1 MSKHDQQ
8 DWTNA
13 LARHTSAAEGFANTA
28 TSVDSSLWSIP
39 LGEGKWTPAQVTE
52 HLNRTY
58 QVVIDEVRGGEG
70 IRIRSSWL
78 LRQVLRQ
85 TILRS
90 ILRKRRLPQGARAP
104 SEVAPKEV
112 NGTQTELLQRFGK
125 LSAEFEEEFL
135 KNSANTDKK
144 LTHHIFGEID
154 LLRGIDF
161 VAIHIEHHHRQISRN
176 PK

>member
-1 MSKHDQQ
+1 M
-8 DWTNA
+8 
-13 LARHTSAAEGFANTA
+13 
-28 TSVDSSLWSIP
+28 
-39 LGEGKWTPAQVTE
+39 TE

-58 QVVIDEVRGGEG
+58 QVVFGEVRGGKG
-70 IRIRSSWL
+70 IRIRSPWL

-90 ILRKRRLPQGARAP
+90 ILRKRRLPTGARAP

-112 NGTQTELLQRFGK
+112 NGTQKELLDRFSN
-125 LSAEFEEEFL
+125 LSAQFEEEFL
-135 KNSANTDKK
+135 KNSTNTDKK

-161 VAIHIEHHHRQISRN
+161 VAIHIEHHHRQISRV
-176 PK
+176 